1 MSIRRTP
8 PKRCSRPQRD
18 ACTGSWELTSLGTPV
33 AATFATDACNSAKR
47 PFATQRAHPQY
58 TENST
63 GIAMNNA
70 PFDVHL
76 AEKILQGVRA
86 MHQIRLPDP
95 RERDL
100 AIVEA
105 RRNRDWMR
113 LVFLHDPTAWIDAL
127 EQHAGEMDDGSF
139 WQVLRRVYTHVPA
152 AFLYYDRLVRLFA
165 SRPATDAGGFELDD
179 LRTFNDLPDPFRI
192 YRGYAEPYSVG
203 LSWSL
208 SLRIA
213 KFFAYLAAER
223 SADPLIRPQLLT
235 GLACKKDVLTLIEFR
250 SEREVI
256 IHSNLVTKKK
266 RRTLGPLRGSLE
278 DLIA

>member
-1 MSIRRTP
+1 
-8 PKRCSRPQRD
+8 
-18 ACTGSWELTSLGTPV
+18 
-33 AATFATDACNSAKR
+33 
-47 PFATQRAHPQY
+47 
-58 TENST
+58 
-63 GIAMNNA
+63 MNNA
-70 PFDVHL
+70 PFNAHS
-76 AEKILQGVRA
+76 AEKILQSVRD
-86 MHQIRLPDP
+86 MHQIQLPDSSA
-95 RERDL
+95 RDL

-113 LVFLHDPTAWIDAL
+113 FVFLHDPTAWIDAL
-127 EQHAGEMDDGSF
+127 EQHAVEMDDGSF

-165 SRPATDAGGFELDD
+165 SRPATDADRFEPED
-179 LRTFNDLPDPFRI
+179 LSTFNDLPDPFRI

-235 GLACKKDVLTLIEFR
+235 GLAYKKDVLTLIEFR
-250 SEREVI
+250 NEREVI
-256 IHSNLVTKKK
+256 ILSNRVTKKK
-266 RRTLGPLRGSLE
+266 RRMLGPLRGSLE